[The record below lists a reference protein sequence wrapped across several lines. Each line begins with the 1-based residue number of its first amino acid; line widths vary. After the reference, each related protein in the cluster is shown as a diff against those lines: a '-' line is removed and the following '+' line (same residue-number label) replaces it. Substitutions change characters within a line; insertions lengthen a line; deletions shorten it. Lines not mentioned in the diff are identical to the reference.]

1 MSSPS
6 PCQEPPCQDG
16 ADRDTGGLPH
26 GAWPSPLQAD
36 DVAAGAVRRTEP
48 RIAGG
53 WAYWAEERPLD
64 SGRGAVVR
72 MRLDEPSAQ
81 HADVAHTAEADI
93 RTAVHEYGGGAW
105 LPFEAPDGRH
115 FVLGSCMSDHR
126 VRLFDVTG
134 STAPRAV
141 TPMPDSP
148 RGLRY
153 ADPALV
159 PGSCR
164 VLDEAEHAARHGLR
178 EPTERIPSTDARSQI
193 DAVSVWVRE
202 THDDAAHEPRNELVA
217 VRLDGTV
224 GVVATGADFYSSPRP
239 SPDGSALA
247 YLSWDHPNMPWD
259 HTRLHL
265 VDLRDGEPVAGT
277 DRVLLDGPALQ
288 QPQWSPDG
296 GLHIVTDGD
305 GWWSICRVD
314 VDTGAAEPVLH
325 DTASSSGT
333 VRRAAAEHIHP
344 GGDSTEGDGDRS
356 RPGRRGREFGVPAW
370 VFAQATYG
378 WDGDGALWCTWMSGG
393 VGHLGIIRDGRMEE
407 VPSGFTDFGRLAL
420 APSGSV
426 VTVAASWTRRA
437 AVVEIAP
444 DGSHRQLS
452 ASEPSVLPLSDIS
465 VPEAFTFDS
474 DGGRQAHAF
483 FFPPANSAVGAAP
496 AAASAQRLPGDT
508 APRAAVTAGSSS
520 ELPPLIVLSHG
531 GPTGSARSSLDLGI
545 QYWTT
550 RGIGIVDVNYG
561 GSTGYGTAFRNLLR
575 GQWGVVDTQDCIAA
589 ALHLAAAG
597 VVDAQRLVI
606 KGGSAGGYTTLCAL
620 TGSDV
625 FAAGISRYGVADL
638 EALARDTHK
647 FEARYLDGL
656 IGPWPERADLY
667 RERSPIWRTSQLR
680 TPMIVLQG
688 TDDRVVPQSQ
698 SEQVV
703 EALADA
709 GVPHAYLLFE
719 GEGHGFRRGPNIVA
733 ALEAELSFLGQV
745 LGFEPAG
752 DIARVEVRK
761 SRQ

>member
-6 PCQEPPCQDG
+6 DCQDDAARYPSSSG
-16 ADRDTGGLPH
+16 DFPH
-26 GAWPSPLQAD
+26 GAWSSPLQAA

-48 RIAGG
+48 RIAGD
-53 WAYWAEERPLD
+53 WAYWVEERPLD
-64 SGRGAVVR
+64 FGRGAVVR
-72 MRLDEPSAQ
+72 LRLDEPGAGPV
-81 HADVAHTAEADI
+81 DVPHSAEADI

-105 LPFEAPDGRH
+105 LPFEAADGSH
-115 FVLGSCMSDHR
+115 FVLASCMGDHR
-126 VRLFDVTG
+126 VRLFDATG
-134 STAPRAV
+134 EAAPRAV
-141 TPMPDSP
+141 TPEPDIP

-159 PGSCR
+159 PAPHGVVS
-164 VLDEAEHAARHGLR
+164 AAAVD
-178 EPTERIPSTDARSQI
+178 P
-193 DAVSVWVRE
+193 VSVWVRE
-202 THDDAAHEPRNELVA
+202 THDDAGNEPRNELVA
-217 VRLDGTV
+217 IRLDGTV
-224 GVVATGADFYSSPRP
+224 SVIATGADFYSSPR
-239 SPDGSALA
+239 SAPDGSKLA

-265 VDLRDGEPVAGT
+265 VDLHDGAPVPGT
-277 DRVLLDGPALQ
+277 DRVLCDGPALG
-288 QPQWSPDG
+288 QPAWSPDG
-296 GLHIVTDGD
+296 ELHTVTDVD
-305 GWWSICRVD
+305 GWWSIHRVD
-314 VDTGAAEPVLH
+314 IETGATAPVL
-325 DTASSSGT
+325 DDP
-333 VRRAAAEHIHP
+333 AA
-344 GGDSTEGDGDRS
+344 
-356 RPGRRGREFGVPAW
+356 GREFGVPAW

-378 WDGDGALWCTWMSGG
+378 WSDDGTLWCTWTSGG
-393 VGHLGIIRDGRMEE
+393 VGHLGTIRDGQLDEM
-407 VPSGFTDFGRLAL
+407 PSGFTDFGRLAVT
-420 APSGSV
+420 AGGSV
-426 VTVAASWTRRA
+426 VTVAAGWTRQA

-452 ASEPSVLPLSDIS
+452 ASEPSALEPSDVS

-474 DGGRQAHAF
+474 DDGRQAHAF
-483 FFPPANSAVGAAP
+483 FFPPVNSAVTVQP
-496 AAASAQRLPGDT
+496 D
-508 APRAAVTAGSSS
+508 

-550 RGIGIVDVNYG
+550 RGIAVVDVNYG

-589 ALHLAAAG
+589 ALHLAAEGA
-597 VVDAQRLVI
+597 VDAQRLVI

-625 FAAGISRYGVADL
+625 FAAGVSRYGVADL

-656 IGPWPERADLY
+656 IGAWPEQADLY
-667 RERSPIWRTSQLR
+667 RERSPIWRTDQLR

-688 TDDRVVPQSQ
+688 TEDRVVPQSQ

-703 EALADA
+703 AALADA

-752 DIARVEVRK
+752 GIARVEVREGGQQ
-761 SRQ
+761 RPQ

>member
-6 PCQEPPCQDG
+6 DCQDDAARYPSSSG
-16 ADRDTGGLPH
+16 DFPH
-26 GAWPSPLQAD
+26 GAWPSPLQAA

-48 RIAGG
+48 RIAGD
-53 WAYWAEERPLD
+53 WAYWVEERPLD
-64 SGRGAVVR
+64 FGRGAVVR
-72 MRLDEPSAQ
+72 LRLREPGAEPV
-81 HADVAHTAEADI
+81 DVPHSAEADI

-105 LPFEAPDGRH
+105 LPIEAADGSH
-115 FVLGSCMSDHR
+115 FLLASCMSDHR
-126 VRLFDVTG
+126 VRLFDATG
-134 STAPRAV
+134 EAAPRAV
-141 TPMPDSP
+141 TPEPDIP

-159 PGSCR
+159 PVPHGSSGG
-164 VLDEAEHAARHGLR
+164 AAVD
-178 EPTERIPSTDARSQI
+178 P
-193 DAVSVWVRE
+193 VSVWVRE
-202 THDDAAHEPRNELVA
+202 VHDDTGNEPRNELVA
-217 VRLDGTV
+217 IRLDGTV
-224 GVVATGADFYSSPRP
+224 SVVATGADFYSSPRP

-259 HTRLHL
+259 HVRLHL
-265 VDLRDGEPVAGT
+265 VDLDGGMAVPGT
-277 DRVLLDGPALQ
+277 DRVLVDGPALS
-288 QPQWSPDG
+288 QPAWSPDG
-296 GLHIVTDGD
+296 ELHTVTDVD
-305 GWWSICRVD
+305 GWWSIHRVD
-314 VDTGAAEPVLH
+314 IETGGTAPVLD
-325 DTASSSGT
+325 DTAAGG
-333 VRRAAAEHIHP
+333 EH
-344 GGDSTEGDGDRS
+344 
-356 RPGRRGREFGVPAW
+356 GREFGVPAW

-378 WDGDGALWCTWMSGG
+378 WSADGTLWCTWTSGG
-393 VGHLGIIRDGRMEE
+393 VGHLGTISDGRLEE
-407 VPSGFTDFGRLAL
+407 LPSEFTEFGRLAVT
-420 APSGSV
+420 AGGSV
-426 VTVAASWTRRA
+426 VTVAAGWTRRA
-437 AVVEIAP
+437 AVVEIAS
-444 DGSHRQLS
+444 DGTHRQLS
-452 ASEPSVLPLSDIS
+452 ATEPSALKPSDVS

-474 DGGRQAHAF
+474 DEGRQAHAF
-483 FFPPANSAVGAAP
+483 FFPPANSAVT
-496 AAASAQRLPGDT
+496 AQPDD
-508 APRAAVTAGSSS
+508 P
-520 ELPPLIVLSHG
+520 PPLMVLSHG

-550 RGIGIVDVNYG
+550 RGIAVVDVNYG
-561 GSTGYGTAFRNLLR
+561 GSTGYGTAFRNLLQ

-589 ALHLAAAG
+589 ALHLAAEG

-656 IGPWPERADLY
+656 IGAWPEQADLY
-667 RERSPIWRTSQLR
+667 RERSPIWRTDQLR

-688 TDDRVVPQSQ
+688 TEDRVVPQSQ

-703 EALADA
+703 AALADA

-752 DIARVEVRK
+752 DIARVEVREGGEQR
-761 SRQ
+761 SQ

>member
-6 PCQEPPCQDG
+6 NCQDDAARYPSSSG
-16 ADRDTGGLPH
+16 DSLH
-26 GAWPSPLQAD
+26 GAWPSPLRAA

-53 WAYWAEERPLD
+53 WAYWVEERPLD
-64 SGRGAVVR
+64 RGRGVVVR
-72 MRLDEPSAQ
+72 VRLGEPGAEP
-81 HADVAHTAEADI
+81 ADVPRTAEADI

-105 LPFEAPDGRH
+105 LPFAAADGSH
-115 FVLGSCMSDHR
+115 FVLASCMGDHR
-126 VRLFDVTG
+126 VRLFDATG
-134 STAPRAV
+134 EAAPRAV
-141 TPMPDSP
+141 TPEPDLP

-159 PGSCR
+159 PAPHGVVS
-164 VLDEAEHAARHGLR
+164 AAVVD
-178 EPTERIPSTDARSQI
+178 P
-193 DAVSVWVRE
+193 VSVWVRE
-202 THDDAAHEPRNELVA
+202 THDDTGNEPRNELVA
-217 VRLDGTV
+217 IRLDGTV
-224 GVVATGADFYSSPRP
+224 SVIATGADFYSSPRP
-239 SPDGSALA
+239 APDGSKLA

-265 VDLRDGEPVAGT
+265 VDLHDGAPVPGT
-277 DRVLLDGPALQ
+277 DRVLCDGPALG
-288 QPQWSPDG
+288 QPAWSPDG
-296 GLHIVTDGD
+296 ELHTVTDVD
-305 GWWSICRVD
+305 GWWSIHRVD
-314 VDTGAAEPVLH
+314 METGATAPVL
-325 DTASSSGT
+325 DDP
-333 VRRAAAEHIHP
+333 AA
-344 GGDSTEGDGDRS
+344 
-356 RPGRRGREFGVPAW
+356 GREFGVPAW

-378 WDGDGALWCTWMSGG
+378 WSDDGTLWCTWTSGG
-393 VGHLGIIRDGRMEE
+393 VDHLGIIRDGQLDEM
-407 VPSGFTDFGRLAL
+407 PSGFTDFGRLAVT
-420 APSGSV
+420 AGGSV
-426 VTVAASWTRRA
+426 VTVAAGWTRQA

-452 ASEPSVLPLSDIS
+452 ASEPSALEPSDVS

-474 DGGRQAHAF
+474 DDGRQAHAF
-483 FFPPANSAVGAAP
+483 FFPPVNSAVTVQP
-496 AAASAQRLPGDT
+496 D
-508 APRAAVTAGSSS
+508 

-550 RGIGIVDVNYG
+550 RGIAVVDVNYG
-561 GSTGYGTAFRNLLR
+561 GSSGYGTAFRNLLR

-589 ALHLAAAG
+589 ALHLAAEGA
-597 VVDAQRLVI
+597 VDAQRLVI

-656 IGPWPERADLY
+656 IGAWPEQAELY
-667 RERSPIWRTSQLR
+667 RERSPIWRTDQLR

-688 TDDRVVPQSQ
+688 TEDRVVPQSQ

-703 EALADA
+703 TALADA

-752 DIARVEVRK
+752 DIARVEVREG
-761 SRQ
+761 RQQQPQ

>member
-6 PCQEPPCQDG
+6 NCQDDAARYPSSSG
-16 ADRDTGGLPH
+16 DALH
-26 GAWPSPLQAD
+26 GAWPSPLRAV

-53 WAYWAEERPLD
+53 WAYWVEERPLD
-64 SGRGAVVR
+64 HGRGSVVR
-72 MRLDEPSAQ
+72 VRLDEPGAVP
-81 HADVAHTAEADI
+81 ADVPHTAEADI

-105 LPFEAPDGRH
+105 LPFQAADGRH
-115 FVLGSCMSDHR
+115 FVLATCMSDHR
-126 VRLFDVTG
+126 VRLFDATG
-134 STAPRAV
+134 EAAPRAV
-141 TPMPDSP
+141 TPEPDIP

-159 PGSCR
+159 PAPHGSSGG
-164 VLDEAEHAARHGLR
+164 AAVD
-178 EPTERIPSTDARSQI
+178 P
-193 DAVSVWVRE
+193 VSVWVRE
-202 THDDAAHEPRNELVA
+202 VHDDTGNEPRNELVA
-217 VRLDGTV
+217 IRLDGTV
-224 GVVATGADFYSSPRP
+224 SVVATGADFYSSPRP

-259 HTRLHL
+259 HVRLHL
-265 VDLRDGEPVAGT
+265 VDLDGGMAVPGT
-277 DRVLLDGPALQ
+277 DRVLVDGPALS
-288 QPQWSPDG
+288 QPAWSPDG
-296 GLHIVTDGD
+296 ELHIVTDVD
-305 GWWSICRVD
+305 GWWSIHRVD
-314 VDTGAAEPVLH
+314 IETGATQAVLD
-325 DTASSSGT
+325 DTAAGG
-333 VRRAAAEHIHP
+333 EH
-344 GGDSTEGDGDRS
+344 
-356 RPGRRGREFGVPAW
+356 GREFGVPAW

-378 WDGDGALWCTWMSGG
+378 WSADGTLWCTWTSGG
-393 VGHLGIIRDGRMEE
+393 VGHLGTISDGRLEE
-407 VPSGFTDFGRLAL
+407 LPSEFTEFGRLAVT
-420 APSGSV
+420 AGGSV
-426 VTVAASWTRRA
+426 VTVAAGWTRRA
-437 AVVEIAP
+437 AVVEIAS
-444 DGSHRQLS
+444 DGTHRQLS
-452 ASEPSVLPLSDIS
+452 ATEPSALKPSDVS

-474 DGGRQAHAF
+474 DEGRQAHAF
-483 FFPPANSAVGAAP
+483 FFPPANSAVT
-496 AAASAQRLPGDT
+496 AQPD
-508 APRAAVTAGSSS
+508 
-520 ELPPLIVLSHG
+520 ELPPLMVLSHG

-550 RGIGIVDVNYG
+550 RGIAVVDVNYG

-589 ALHLAAAG
+589 ALHLAAEGA
-597 VVDAQRLVI
+597 VDAQRLVI

-656 IGPWPERADLY
+656 IGAWPEQADLY
-667 RERSPIWRTSQLR
+667 RERSPIWRTDQLR

-688 TDDRVVPQSQ
+688 TEDRVVPQSQ

-703 EALADA
+703 AALADA

-752 DIARVEVRK
+752 DIARVEVRNPH
-761 SRQ
+761 R